1 LLRICAAASFSSN
14 NKEKNMLKR
23 YTLVAAAAG
32 ALLFGSI
39 AHAQYK
45 DEYTVSTV
53 LPSAFPWGQAADK
66 WVELV
71 NERSEGRINM
81 KIYSNSQLVSGDQTK
96 EFSAMRSGLIDM
108 AVGSTINWSPQVPEL
123 NLFSLPFLMPDYPA
137 IDAIT
142 QGEVGE
148 AVFAA
153 IQKRGVTPLAWGEN
167 GFRELSNSKRA
178 ISKPADVEGLKIRV
192 VGSPLF
198 QDTFN
203 ALGANPTQMSW
214 ADAKPALTTGAVD
227 GQENPLSVFDVAR
240 IDQVG
245 QEHLTLWHYM
255 ADPLVFAV
263 NNRVW
268 ATFSADDQALLKQAA
283 IDAGQW
289 EIEKSRSEL
298 GATLAAIKER
308 GVTVTELTPTQRDAF
323 INATRSV
330 YQEWSPRIGEDL
342 VKKAQKAVADRQQ

>member
-1 LLRICAAASFSSN
+1 MLTRRTFLAAAAASLLFSS
-14 NKEKNMLKR
+14 
-23 YTLVAAAAG
+23 VAT
-32 ALLFGSI
+32 
-39 AHAQYK
+39 AQYK
-45 DEYTVSTV
+45 AEYTVSTV

-71 NERSEGRINM
+71 HERSEGRINM

-123 NLFSLPFLMPDYPA
+123 NLFSLPFLMPDYGA

-142 QGEVGE
+142 QGEAGE
-148 AVFAA
+148 AIFAA
-153 IQKRGVTPLAWGEN
+153 IEKRGVTPLAWGEN
-167 GFRELSNSKRA
+167 GFRELSNSKHPVTR
-178 ISKPADVEGLKIRV
+178 PDDVKGLKIRV

-198 QDTFN
+198 QDTF
-203 ALGANPTQMSW
+203 ATLGANPTQMSW

-255 ADPLVFAV
+255 ADPLIFAV
-263 NNRVW
+263 SNRVW
-268 ATFSADDQALLKQAA
+268 NQFSAEDQALLKQAA
-283 IDAGQW
+283 IDAGEW
-289 EIEKSRSEL
+289 EIKKSRAEV
-298 GATLAAIKER
+298 ADTLAAIKAR
-308 GVTVTELTPTQRDAF
+308 GVQVTELTDEQRQAFVDATQP
-323 INATRSV
+323 V
-330 YQEWSPRIGEDL
+330 YEKWTKRIGEQL
-342 VKKAQKAVADRQQ
+342 VQQAQQAVADSQR

>member
-1 LLRICAAASFSSN
+1 
-14 NKEKNMLKR
+14 MLKR
-23 YTLVAAAAG
+23 CTLIAAAAG

-39 AHAQYK
+39 AHGQYK

-178 ISKPADVEGLKIRV
+178 ISEPADVEGLKIRV

-268 ATFSADDQALLKQAA
+268 ATFSADDQVLLKQAA

-298 GATLAAIKER
+298 SATLAAIKER

-323 INATRSV
+323 ISATRSV

-342 VKKAQKAVADRQQ
+342 VQKAQKAVANRQQ

>member
-1 LLRICAAASFSSN
+1 MLNRRTFLAATAAATFLFS
-14 NKEKNMLKR
+14 
-23 YTLVAAAAG
+23 AA
-32 ALLFGSI
+32 S
-39 AHAQYK
+39 HAQYK

-71 NERSEGRINM
+71 KERSEGRINM

-123 NLFSLPFLMPDYPA
+123 NLFSLPFLMPDYAA

-142 QGEVGE
+142 QGEAGE
-148 AVFAA
+148 EIFAA
-153 IQKRGVTPLAWGEN
+153 IKKRGVTPLAWGEN
-167 GFRELSNSKRA
+167 GFRELSNSKLM
-178 ISKPADVEGLKIRV
+178 IDEPSDLDGLKIRV

-198 QDTFN
+198 QDTFTV
-203 ALGANPTQMSW
+203 LGANPTQMSW

-245 QEHLTLWHYM
+245 QKYLTRWHYM
-255 ADPLVFAV
+255 ADPLVFAIS
-263 NNRVW
+263 NQVW
-268 ATFSADDQALLKQAA
+268 DQFSADDQALLKQAA

-289 EIEKSRSEL
+289 EIEKSRSEVDSI
-298 GATLAAIKER
+298 LAAIKER
-308 GVTVTELTPTQRDAF
+308 GVEVTELTPEQREAFKQATQ
-323 INATRSV
+323 SV
-330 YQEWSPRIGEDL
+330 YEKWNSRIGEDL
-342 VKKAQKAVADRQQ
+342 VKQAQDAVANRNQ

>member
-1 LLRICAAASFSSN
+1 
-14 NKEKNMLKR
+14 MLKR
-23 YTLVAAAAG
+23 RTFIAAAA
-32 ALLFGSI
+32 ATLLFTST

-71 NERSEGRINM
+71 KERSDGRINM

-96 EFSAMRSGLIDM
+96 EFSAMRSGIIDM

-123 NLFSLPFLMPDYPA
+123 NLFSLPFLMPDYDA

-142 QGEVGE
+142 QGEAGE
-148 AVFAA
+148 AIFAA
-153 IQKRGVTPLAWGEN
+153 IEKRGVTPLAWGEN

-178 ISKPADVEGLKIRV
+178 IHEPADVEGLKIRV

-198 QDTFN
+198 QDTFT

-245 QEHLTLWHYM
+245 QQHLTLWRYM

-263 NNRVW
+263 SNQVW
-268 ATFSADDQALLKQAA
+268 SQFSPEDQELLKQAA
-283 IDAGQW
+283 IDAGEW
-289 EIEKSRSEL
+289 EIEKSRAEL
-298 GATLAAIKER
+298 DATLAGIKER
-308 GVTVTELTPTQRDAF
+308 GVQVTELTEEQHDAF
-323 INATRSV
+323 VEATQSV
-330 YQEWSPRIGEDL
+330 YEKWTPRIGEDL
-342 VKKAQKAVADRQQ
+342 VKMAQEAVASNQQ

>member
-1 LLRICAAASFSSN
+1 
-14 NKEKNMLKR
+14 MLKR

-96 EFSAMRSGLIDM
+96 EFSAMRSGLVDM

-178 ISKPADVEGLKIRV
+178 IREPADVEGLKIRV

-198 QDTFN
+198 QATFN

-227 GQENPLSVFDVAR
+227 GQENPLAVFDVAR

-268 ATFSADDQALLKQAA
+268 ATFSADDQDLLKQAA

-289 EIEKSRSEL
+289 EIAKSRSEL
-298 GATLAAIKER
+298 AATLAAIKER

-323 INATRSV
+323 VNATRSV

-342 VKKAQKAVADRQQ
+342 VQKAQQAVADRQQ

>member
-1 LLRICAAASFSSN
+1 
-14 NKEKNMLKR
+14 MLKR
-23 YTLVAAAAG
+23 RILLATTAATLLFSAAAT
-32 ALLFGSI
+32 
-39 AHAQYK
+39 AQYK

-71 NERSEGRINM
+71 RERSDGRINM

-123 NLFSLPFLMPDYPA
+123 NLFSLPFLMPDYEA

-142 QGEVGE
+142 QGEAGE
-148 AVFAA
+148 TIFAA
-153 IQKRGVTPLAWGEN
+153 IKKRGVTPLAWGEN
-167 GFRELSNSKRA
+167 GFRELSNSKRK
-178 ISKPADVEGLKIRV
+178 ITGPEDVEGLKIRV

-198 QDTFN
+198 QDTFTT
-203 ALGANPTQMSW
+203 LGANPTQMSW

-227 GQENPLSVFDVAR
+227 GQENPISVFDVAR

-263 NNRVW
+263 SNRVW
-268 ATFSADDQALLKQAA
+268 SQFKPEDQALLKQAA

-289 EIEKSRSEL
+289 EIEKSRGEL
-298 GATLAAIKER
+298 EATLDAIKAR
-308 GVTVTELTPTQRDAF
+308 GVEVVELSPEQHAAF
-323 INATRSV
+323 VEATRPV
-330 YQEWSPRIGEDL
+330 YEKWTDRIGEDL
-342 VKKAQKAVADRQQ
+342 VKQAQDAVANR

>member
-1 LLRICAAASFSSN
+1 
-14 NKEKNMLKR
+14 MLKR
-23 YTLVAAAAG
+23 CTLVAAAAG

-178 ISKPADVEGLKIRV
+178 ISEPADVEGLKIRV

-245 QEHLTLWHYM
+245 QAHLTLWHYM

-298 GATLAAIKER
+298 DATLAAIKER
-308 GVTVTELTPTQRDAF
+308 GVTVTELTPAQRDAF
-323 INATRSV
+323 INATQSV

-342 VKKAQKAVADRQQ
+342 VKKAQQAVADRPQ

>member
-1 LLRICAAASFSSN
+1 
-14 NKEKNMLKR
+14 MLKR
-23 YTLVAAAAG
+23 RILLATTAATLLFSAAAT
-32 ALLFGSI
+32 
-39 AHAQYK
+39 AQYK

-71 NERSEGRINM
+71 RERSDGRINM

-123 NLFSLPFLMPDYPA
+123 NLFSLPFLMPDYEA

-142 QGEVGE
+142 QGEAGE
-148 AVFAA
+148 TIFAA
-153 IQKRGVTPLAWGEN
+153 IKKRGVTPLAWGEN
-167 GFRELSNSKRA
+167 GFRELSNSKRK
-178 ISKPADVEGLKIRV
+178 ITGPEDVEGLKIRV

-198 QDTFN
+198 QDTFTT
-203 ALGANPTQMSW
+203 LGANPTQMSW

-227 GQENPLSVFDVAR
+227 GQENPISVFDVAR

-263 NNRVW
+263 SNRVW
-268 ATFSADDQALLKQAA
+268 SQFKPEDQALLKQAA

-289 EIEKSRSEL
+289 EIEKSRGEL
-298 GATLAAIKER
+298 EATLAAIKER
-308 GVTVTELTPTQRDAF
+308 GVQVVELTPEQHAAF
-323 INATRSV
+323 VEATSSV
-330 YQEWSPRIGEDL
+330 YDKWTDRIGEEL
-342 VKKAQKAVADRQQ
+342 VEQAQEAVANR

>member
-1 LLRICAAASFSSN
+1 
-14 NKEKNMLKR
+14 MLKR
-23 YTLVAAAAG
+23 CTLVVAAAG

-108 AVGSTINWSPQVPEL
+108 AVGSTINWSPQMPEL

-263 NNRVW
+263 NNRIW

-298 GATLAAIKER
+298 DANLAAIKER
-308 GVTVTELTPTQRDAF
+308 GVTVTELTPTQRDEF
-323 INATRSV
+323 INATQSV
-330 YQEWSPRIGEDL
+330 YQEWSPRIGEGL
-342 VKKAQKAVADRQQ
+342 VKKAQQAVADRQQ

>member
-1 LLRICAAASFSSN
+1 
-14 NKEKNMLKR
+14 MLKR
-23 YTLVAAAAG
+23 RILLATTAATLLFSAAAT
-32 ALLFGSI
+32 
-39 AHAQYK
+39 AQYK

-71 NERSEGRINM
+71 RERSDGRINM

-123 NLFSLPFLMPDYPA
+123 NLFSLPFLMPDYEA

-142 QGEVGE
+142 QGEAGE
-148 AVFAA
+148 TIFAA
-153 IQKRGVTPLAWGEN
+153 IKKRGVTPLAWGEN
-167 GFRELSNSKRA
+167 GFRELSNSKRK
-178 ISKPADVEGLKIRV
+178 ITSPEDVEGLKIRV

-198 QDTFN
+198 QDTFTT
-203 ALGANPTQMSW
+203 LGANPTQMSW

-227 GQENPLSVFDVAR
+227 GQENPISVFDVAR

-263 NNRVW
+263 SNRVW
-268 ATFSADDQALLKQAA
+268 SQFKPEDQALLKQAA

-289 EIEKSRSEL
+289 EIEKSRGEL
-298 GATLAAIKER
+298 EATLDSIKAR
-308 GVTVTELTPTQRDAF
+308 GVEVVELSPEQHAAF
-323 INATRSV
+323 VEATRPV
-330 YQEWSPRIGEDL
+330 YEKWTDRIGEDL
-342 VKKAQKAVADRQQ
+342 VKQAQEAVANR

>member
-1 LLRICAAASFSSN
+1 
-14 NKEKNMLKR
+14 MLKR
-23 YTLVAAAAG
+23 RILLATTAATLLFSAAAT
-32 ALLFGSI
+32 
-39 AHAQYK
+39 AQYK

-71 NERSEGRINM
+71 RERSDGRINM

-123 NLFSLPFLMPDYPA
+123 NLFSLPFLMPDYEA

-142 QGEVGE
+142 QGEAGE
-148 AVFAA
+148 TIFAA
-153 IQKRGVTPLAWGEN
+153 IKKRGVTPLAWGEN
-167 GFRELSNSKRA
+167 GFRELSNSKRK
-178 ISKPADVEGLKIRV
+178 ITGPDDVEGLKIRV

-198 QDTFN
+198 QDTFTT
-203 ALGANPTQMSW
+203 LGANPTQMSW

-227 GQENPLSVFDVAR
+227 GQENPISVFDVAR

-245 QEHLTLWHYM
+245 QTHLTLWHYM

-263 NNRVW
+263 SNRVW
-268 ATFSADDQALLKQAA
+268 SQFNPEDQALLKQAA

-289 EIEKSRSEL
+289 EIEKSRGEL
-298 GATLAAIKER
+298 EATLEAIKAR
-308 GVTVTELTPTQRDAF
+308 GVQVVELTPEQHAAF
-323 INATRSV
+323 VEATRPV
-330 YQEWSPRIGEDL
+330 YEKWTDRIGEDL
-342 VKKAQKAVADRQQ
+342 VEQAKEAVANR

>member
-1 LLRICAAASFSSN
+1 
-14 NKEKNMLKR
+14 MLKR
-23 YTLVAAAAG
+23 CTLVAAAAG

-123 NLFSLPFLMPDYPA
+123 NLFSLPFLMPDYAA

-142 QGEVGE
+142 QGEAGE

-178 ISKPADVEGLKIRV
+178 ISEPADVEGLKIRV

-255 ADPLVFAV
+255 ADPLVFGV
-263 NNRVW
+263 SNRVW

-298 GATLAAIKER
+298 DATLAAIKER
-308 GVTVTELTPTQRDAF
+308 GVNVTELTPAQRDAF
-323 INATRSV
+323 INATQSV
-330 YQEWSPRIGEDL
+330 YKEWSPRIGEDL
-342 VKKAQKAVADRQQ
+342 VKQAQQAVADRQQ

>member
-1 LLRICAAASFSSN
+1 
-14 NKEKNMLKR
+14 MLKR
-23 YTLVAAAAG
+23 RTFMAAAA
-32 ALLFGSI
+32 ACMLMSPI
-39 AHAQYK
+39 AHAEYK
-45 DEYTVSTV
+45 AEYTVSTV

-71 NERSEGRINM
+71 NERSDGRINM
-81 KIYSNSQLVSGDQTK
+81 KIYSNAQLVSGDQTK

-123 NLFSLPFLMPDYPA
+123 NLFSLPFLMPDHAA

-142 QGEVGE
+142 QGEAGK

-153 IQKRGVTPLAWGEN
+153 IEKRGVTPLAWGEN
-167 GFRELSNSKRA
+167 GFRQLSNSKLK
-178 ISKPADVEGLKIRV
+178 IDEPADLEGLKIRV

-198 QDTFN
+198 QDTFT

-227 GQENPLSVFDVAR
+227 GQENPISVFDVAR

-245 QEHLTLWHYM
+245 QTHMTRWGYM

-263 NNRVW
+263 SSRVW
-268 ATFSADDQALLKQAA
+268 RQFSPEDQQLLQQAA
-283 IDAGQW
+283 IDAGKW
-289 EIEKSRSEL
+289 EIEKSRAEL
-298 GATLAAIKER
+298 DATLAKIKDR
-308 GVTVTELTPTQRDAF
+308 GVEVTELTPEQHAAFVAATQ
-323 INATRSV
+323 SV
-330 YQEWSPRIGEDL
+330 YEKWTPRIGEAL
-342 VKKAQKAVADRQQ
+342 VKQAQDAVANRN